1 MKTLGLIGG
10 TSWVST
16 MDYYRYINLGINE
29 KLGGLNYAHCIL
41 HSFCY
46 ADVKKLMDAKDF
58 DAVED
63 MFVKAALH
71 LKQGGVAGIVMCA
84 NTMHMFADKM
94 EQRVGLPII
103 HIATATANAI
113 KAQQLDCVALL
124 GTKFTMEKEFFTDK
138 LTAQGIKTIIPDE
151 DDKEF
156 IHNTIFDEMGKGIFS
171 PTTKARYI
179 AIIEK
184 LVSKGAQGAILGCTE
199 IPMLLSQDDV
209 SVPVFDTTKLH
220 ADAAVAFCLG

>member
-29 KLGGLNYAHCIL
+29 QLGGLNYAHCIL

-46 ADVKKLMDAKDF
+46 ADVKKLMDAQDF
-58 DAVED
+58 DGVED
-63 MFVKAALH
+63 MFAKAAIH
-71 LKQGGVAGIVMCA
+71 LRQGGVQGLVLCA
-84 NTMHMFADKM
+84 NTMHMFADKL
-94 EQRVGLPII
+94 EYRVGLPVI

-113 KAQQLDCVALL
+113 KAQQLDCVALM
-124 GTKFTMEKEFFTDK
+124 GTKFTMEKEFFKDK

-151 DDKEF
+151 DDKDF
-156 IHNTIFDEMGKGIFS
+156 IHNTIFDEMGKGIFT
-171 PTTKARYI
+171 PATKARYI
-179 AIIEK
+179 TIIEK
-184 LVSKGAQGAILGCTE
+184 LASQGAQGAILGCTE
-199 IPMLLSQDDV
+199 IPMLLGQEDV
-209 SVPVFDTTKLH
+209 SIPVFDTTKLH